1 MTGHFRQTIRA
12 AELIV
17 FALFTASC
25 GSSEAVRQSVNDDRF
40 IFAAED
46 VLKAK
51 LRDPSSAEFTN
62 VRVSRT
68 AGVPAACG
76 EVNSRNGFGGMTG
89 PQRFISGGAA
99 VLESEMEPSEFAK
112 SWAQL
117 CGAA

>member
-1 MTGHFRQTIRA
+1 MRKLERPVRYAG
-12 AELIV
+12 LLGL
-17 FALFTASC
+17 ALCSAGC
-25 GSSEAVRQSVNDDRF
+25 GNSEAARQSVKDDTF

-46 VLKAK
+46 ALKAK

-62 VRVSRT
+62 VRISRS

-99 VLESEMEPSEFAK
+99 VVESEMEPSEFAR

-117 CGAA
+117 CGTA